1 MRNLLSSFVLA
12 GSLLAST
19 TFGEAF
25 AEEDDKKAD
34 RKEEKAKAAAK
45 DSVVREI
52 VRGPYVRANVGTT
65 AFIGARRSI
74 LRPGTTLDLSIG
86 GEFVDKE
93 KFSVGAEFTFTQALH
108 NASLTAEEQGAVGFG
123 PNQLI
128 EGDIHTLGALIGV
141 EASAYPVRRV
151 GLGGHLGGGL
161 TFVPL
166 LMNKTFYQSEV
177 VGASQG
183 DGYWGGPQN
192 MPPVHQGPKPTIYAG
207 FTLEYYTKLSHFS
220 FGADIDFI
228 YTIGLDFGLK
238 PTGYL
243 KYTF

>member
-1 MRNLLSSFVLA
+1 MRYLLSSLVLTTT
-12 GSLLAST
+12 LAVSS
-19 TFGEAF
+19 AW
-25 AEEDDKKAD
+25 AAEDDEGGRKA
-34 RKEEKAKAAAK
+34 EKTSAAREK

-52 VRGPYVRANVGTT
+52 VRGAFVRANVGTT
-65 AFIGARRSI
+65 AFIGGRRQI
-74 LRPGTTLDLSIG
+74 LRPGTTLDLAIG
-86 GEFVDKE
+86 GEFIDKE
-93 KFSVGAEFTFTQALH
+93 KYSVGAEFTFTQALH
-108 NASLTAEEQGAVGFG
+108 NASLTAEEQGLLGFG

-128 EGDIHTLGALIGV
+128 EGDVHTLGALIGV
-141 EASAYPVRRV
+141 EASAYPLRRFGV
-151 GLGGHLGGGL
+151 GGHLGGGL

-166 LMNKTFYQSEV
+166 LMNKQFYQLEV

-192 MPPVHQGPKPTIYAG
+192 TPPVHQGPKPTIYAG
-207 FTLEYYTKLSHFS
+207 VTLEYYTKLSHFS
-220 FGADIDFI
+220 LGLDIDFV